1 MKNKVLLSI
10 ICPAYNAEKTIGKL
24 IESIVSQNY
33 KNYEFIILN
42 DGSKDKTFEVIEE
55 YAKKYKNIVAID
67 KPNTGVGD
75 TRNEGLKIAKG
86 KYITFA
92 DADDWYSDDFFEKI
106 IPEIEKEDFELLVFN
121 AKVMNFD
128 EYMYDLIPKKYKE
141 GSFITCDGV
150 KKYLQGEFCHKI
162 GNVPWNKIY
171 LKDVI
176 TKNNL
181 KYDEDKK
188 SGEDLIFNV
197 SYVTKIKKY
206 KYVDEKLYY
215 YALNMN
221 TLTTTDYRKNSI
233 PENLK
238 FYDLIKKICID
249 SDINDYEQFLS
260 LFFLRRFPGIILNE
274 TNNDSYIDGK
284 NNIDDYLK
292 STVISNVLKDIK
304 IKNFDVKLLIA
315 YVFYKFKLYK
325 ICYKLLW
332 NKKHKNWK

>member
-1 MKNKVLLSI
+1 MKNSVLLSI

-24 IESIVSQNY
+24 IESIVSQKY

-42 DGSKDKTFEVIEE
+42 DGSKDKTFEVIEG

-106 IPEIEKEDFELLVFN
+106 IPEIKKEDFDLLVFN

-141 GSFITCDGV
+141 GSFVTYDGV
-150 KKYLQGEFCHKI
+150 KKYLKGEFCHKI

-181 KYDEDKK
+181 KYEENKK
-188 SGEDLIFNV
+188 RGQDLLFNILY
-197 SYVTKIKKY
+197 SSKIKKY

-238 FYDLIKKICID
+238 FYEPIKKICID
-249 SDINDYEQFLS
+249 SKIEDYEQFIG
-260 LFFLRRFPGIILNE
+260 LFFLRRFPGIVLNE
-274 TNNDSYIDGK
+274 TNINSYKNGL
-284 NNIDDYLK
+284 NNIEKYLK
-292 STVISNVLKDIK
+292 EPKINYILNKIK
-304 IKNFDVKLLIA
+304 IKNLDIKLLIA
-315 YVFYKFKLYK
+315 YIFYKFKIYK
-325 ICYKLLW
+325 IYYKLLW
-332 NKKHKNWK
+332 NKRHKK

>member
-1 MKNKVLLSI
+1 MKNSVLLSI

-24 IESIVSQNY
+24 IESIVSQKY

-42 DGSKDKTFEVIEE
+42 DGSKDKTFEVIEG

-106 IPEIEKEDFELLVFN
+106 IPEIKKEDFDLLVFN

-141 GSFITCDGV
+141 GSFVTCDGV

-162 GNVPWNKIY
+162 VNVPWNKIY

-197 SYVTKIKKY
+197 SYVAKIKKY
-206 KYVDEKLYY
+206 KYIDEKLYY
-215 YALNMN
+215 YVAKFNNDGQLNY
-221 TLTTTDYRKNSI
+221 DYKLNS
-233 PENLK
+233 EVFK
-238 FYDLIKKICID
+238 YYDLLENECIKNK
-249 SDINDYEQFLS
+249 INDYPKFLG
-260 LFFLRRFPGIILNE
+260 LFFLRKFWGIIINE
-274 TNNDSYIDGK
+274 INCDNVKKGLENINN
-284 NNIDDYLK
+284 YLEQPEIK
-292 STVISNVLKDIK
+292 KVLREVEF
-304 IKNFDVKLLIA
+304 KNFDIKLFFSFVL
-315 YVFYKFKLYK
+315 YKFKLYK
-325 ICYKLLW
+325 INYYFLW
-332 NKKHKNWK
+332 FHKHK